1 MAAGYYLTALVFHDQ
16 SKELAQ
22 YIGPY
27 LDRLSLEGLAD
38 IPFHGVDL
46 IHGHGDYEGISP
58 EKRKRHL
65 IAFSMFVRTLPI
77 TYRVFSYERTYTEDR
92 DRLEARLR
100 KDIID
105 FVFDRLDD
113 FQLYDQVA
121 IYYDGGQE
129 AVTASL
135 HGAFD
140 YALARSAAVYKPL
153 SHQEKRLAQA
163 ADYLC
168 TVGLAERR
176 YERGDVSASYR
187 RFSERAETSGRTFLS
202 RCDASSHS
210 AIRARG
216 LRTETWPTIR
226 GAGSTT
232 SRPR

>member
-77 TYRVFSYERTYTEDR
+77 TYRVFSYERAYTEDR

-113 FQLYDQVA
+113 FQLYDRVA

-129 AVTASL
+129 AVTVSL

-140 YALARSAAVYKPL
+140 YAPARSAAVYKPL

-163 ADYLC
+163 ADYL
-168 TVGLAERR
+168 
-176 YERGDVSASYR
+176 
-187 RFSERAETSGRTFLS
+187 LS
-202 RCDASSHS
+202 LIH
-210 AIRARG
+210 I
-216 LRTETWPTIR
+216 
-226 GAGSTT
+226 
-232 SRPR
+232 

>member
-77 TYRVFSYERTYTEDR
+77 TYRVFSYERAYTEDR

-113 FQLYDQVA
+113 FQLYDRVA

-135 HGAFD
+135 HGRSITPLRAVPRSTNRFPTRKRGWPRRRTTC
-140 YALARSAAVYKPL
+140 ARSASPRDAT
-153 SHQEKRLAQA
+153 S
-163 ADYLC
+163 
-168 TVGLAERR
+168 
-176 YERGDVSASYR
+176 
-187 RFSERAETSGRTFLS
+187 AET
-202 RCDASSHS
+202 
-210 AIRARG
+210 
-216 LRTETWPTIR
+216 
-226 GAGSTT
+226 
-232 SRPR
+232 

>member
-77 TYRVFSYERTYTEDR
+77 TYRVFSYERAYTEDR

-113 FQLYDQVA
+113 FQLYDRRS
-121 IYYDGGQE
+121 ITPLR
-129 AVTASL
+129 AVPRSTNRFPTRKR
-135 HGAFD
+135 GWPRRRTTC
-140 YALARSAAVYKPL
+140 ARSASPRDAT
-153 SHQEKRLAQA
+153 S
-163 ADYLC
+163 
-168 TVGLAERR
+168 
-176 YERGDVSASYR
+176 
-187 RFSERAETSGRTFLS
+187 AET
-202 RCDASSHS
+202 
-210 AIRARG
+210 
-216 LRTETWPTIR
+216 
-226 GAGSTT
+226 
-232 SRPR
+232 

>member
-1 MAAGYYLTALVFHDQ
+1 MRLLSCFTDEAGAQDMAAGYYLTALVFHDQ

-46 IHGHGDYEGISP
+46 IHGHGDYEGSSP

-77 TYRVFSYERTYTEDR
+77 TYRVFSYERAYTEDR

-113 FQLYDQVA
+113 FQLYDRVA

-129 AVTASL
+129 
-135 HGAFD
+135 
-140 YALARSAAVYKPL
+140 
-153 SHQEKRLAQA
+153 

-187 RFSERAETSGRTFLS
+187 RFFGTRRNFRQNFLKQV
-202 RCDASSHS
+202 RRKLA
-210 AIRARG
+210 
-216 LRTETWPTIR
+216 
-226 GAGSTT
+226 
-232 SRPR
+232 

>member
-77 TYRVFSYERTYTEDR
+77 TYRVFSYERAYTEDR
-92 DRLEARLR
+92 DR
-100 KDIID
+100 
-105 FVFDRLDD
+105 
-113 FQLYDQVA
+113 VA

-187 RFSERAETSGRTFLS
+187 RFFGTRRNFRQNFLKQV
-202 RCDASSHS
+202 RRKLA
-210 AIRARG
+210 
-216 LRTETWPTIR
+216 
-226 GAGSTT
+226 
-232 SRPR
+232 

>member
-77 TYRVFSYERTYTEDR
+77 TYGVFSYERAYTEDR

-113 FQLYDQVA
+113 FQLYDQVT

-140 YALARSAAVYKPL
+140 YALRAALRSTNRFPTGKEAGPRRRTTCARSASPRDAT
-153 SHQEKRLAQA
+153 S
-163 ADYLC
+163 
-168 TVGLAERR
+168 
-176 YERGDVSASYR
+176 
-187 RFSERAETSGRTFLS
+187 AET
-202 RCDASSHS
+202 
-210 AIRARG
+210 
-216 LRTETWPTIR
+216 
-226 GAGSTT
+226 
-232 SRPR
+232 

>member
-1 MAAGYYLTALVFHDQ
+1 MRLLSCFTDEAGAQDMAAGYYLTALVFHDQ

-27 LDRLSLEGLAD
+27 LDRLSLAGLAD

-77 TYRVFSYERTYTEDR
+77 TYRVFSYERAYTEDR

-113 FQLYDQVA
+113 FQLYDRVA
-121 IYYDGGQE
+121 IYYDGVRLRPCAQCRGLQTAFPPGKE
-129 AVTASL
+129 AGPGGGLPV
-135 HGAFD
+135 HG
-140 YALARSAAVYKPL
+140 RP
-153 SHQEKRLAQA
+153 
-163 ADYLC
+163 
-168 TVGLAERR
+168 RR
-176 YERGDVSASYR
+176 
-187 RFSERAETSGRTFLS
+187 ETL
-202 RCDASSHS
+202 
-210 AIRARG
+210 RARRRERLLPAL
-216 LRTETWPTIR
+216 LRN
-226 GAGSTT
+226 A
-232 SRPR
+232 

>member
-58 EKRKRHL
+58 EKRKSHL

-77 TYRVFSYERTYTEDR
+77 TYRVFSYERAYTEDR

-113 FQLYDQVA
+113 FQLYDRVA

-129 AVTASL
+129 AVTVSL

-187 RFSERAETSGRTFLS
+187 RFFGTRRNFRQNFLKQV
-202 RCDASSHS
+202 RRKLA
-210 AIRARG
+210 
-216 LRTETWPTIR
+216 
-226 GAGSTT
+226 
-232 SRPR
+232 

>member
-77 TYRVFSYERTYTEDR
+77 TYGVFSYERAYTEDR

-140 YALARSAAVYKPL
+140 APLLLQRGQRSL
-153 SHQEKRLAQA
+153 HGAQA
-163 ADYLC
+163 
-168 TVGLAERR
+168 
-176 YERGDVSASYR
+176 S
-187 RFSERAETSGRTFLS
+187 AETR
-202 RCDASSHS
+202 R
-210 AIRARG
+210 
-216 LRTETWPTIR
+216 
-226 GAGSTT
+226 
-232 SRPR
+232 